1 MNSEVN
7 SLYKDIDDIRR
18 NKTSLHFTCS
28 MCIVILTLLAA
39 VPIIFAIVAIIDD
52 HEYGFIMVGVIMG
65 LYIAGIIIDIIVWK
79 KYNDNYN
86 EDIDRIQKNI
96 NGINAN
102 VIRAKKTLM
111 NIGYATYNPH
121 IAINVK

>member
-1 MNSEVN
+1 
-7 SLYKDIDDIRR
+7 
-18 NKTSLHFTCS
+18 